1 MLQMVPTDKLSEKIL
16 SYICDRKISIAE
28 FCRRAKV
35 CDGTVKKA
43 LERERIASQ
52 PYAKLDRFLLGWEG
66 SKPRPVTFK
75 KTEGGYVFVYPYDCR
90 FLPPFER
97 EIAEK
102 SARGFIIMGQQY
114 YIERNFLFPLGEPK
128 TFGEE

>member
-1 MLQMVPTDKLSEKIL
+1 MLQMVSTEKLSVKIL
-16 SYICDRKISIAE
+16 SYISDRKISISE
-28 FCRRAKV
+28 FCHRAKV

-43 LERERIASQ
+43 LEGERIASQ
-52 PYAKLDRFLLGWEG
+52 PYTKIEEFLLGWEG
-66 SKPRPVTFK
+66 PKPRPVTFK
-75 KTEGGYVFVYPYDCR
+75 KTESGYVFVYPYDCR

-102 SARGFIIMGQQY
+102 SARGFIIRGQQY
-114 YIERNFLFPLGEPK
+114 YIERNFLFRLGEPK

>member
-1 MLQMVPTDKLSEKIL
+1 MLQMVSTDKLSEKIL

-28 FCRRAKV
+28 FCHRAKV

-43 LERERIASQ
+43 LGKEKIASQ
-52 PYAKLDRFLLGWEG
+52 PYTKIEEFLLGWEG
-66 SKPRPVTFK
+66 PNPRPVTFK
-75 KTEGGYVFVYPYDCR
+75 KTERGYVFVYPYDCR
-90 FLPPFER
+90 FLPPFEK

-102 SARGFIIMGQQY
+102 SARGFIIRGQQY
-114 YIERNFLFPLGEPK
+114 YIEGNFLFKLGEPK